1 MANPADL
8 SKAILSYKQFQIM
21 VAVTM
26 AYPQGMQASRLD
38 PTIGDLVDLG
48 MIQQK
53 GDRWF
58 PTEAGVNHI
67 MPSKFQKSGIN
78 IGTR

>member
-1 MANPADL
+1 MGSVDL
-8 SKAILSYKQFQIM
+8 SKSILSYKQFQVM

-26 AYPQGMQASRLD
+26 AYPQGMKASVLD

-53 GDRWF
+53 GDCWF
-58 PTEAGVNHI
+58 PTESGVNHV
-67 MPSKFQKSGIN
+67 MPSKFQKTGIN
-78 IGTR
+78 IGPR